1 MSGSQQEGWL
11 GWGPGLREGEP
22 AGWGGQDG
30 EGRVSKVMLRSL
42 DFILEQEEESDGT
55 RFVF

>member
-1 MSGSQQEGWL
+1 MSAGQRGGWL
-11 GWGPGLREGEP
+11 GWGRGPREGGP
-22 AGWGGQDG
+22 AGWGGQVG